1 MDLVVESLT
10 DEEIITAIDK
20 TGKKGLA
27 WDCLAIWV
35 LKLIS
40 KITVTELMTMMKE
53 AEVDTYDIDLS

>member
-1 MDLVVESLT
+1 MESLT

>member
-1 MDLVVESLT
+1 MVVESLT
-10 DEEIITAIDK
+10 DEEIIAAIDK

-40 KITVTELMTMMKE
+40 KITATELMKLMEE
-53 AEVDTYDIDLS
+53 ADVDMYDIDLS